1 MVPKPS
7 FEEEGDTLH
16 VASRDGDRFLDSCLI
31 RFAKFLGAVGT
42 VVADGWASLESSSAS
57 LSSEEEEA
65 TLEAP
70 SLAKLLLLVALGVLL
85 FLVLEASSGNSS
97 AGEQSAPGGSSQP

>member
-1 MVPKPS
+1 MGPSPS
-7 FEEEGDTLH
+7 FEEDGDTLH
-16 VASRDGDRFLDSCLI
+16 VASREGDRFLDSCLI
-31 RFAKFLGAVGT
+31 RLAKILGAAGR
-42 VVADGWASLESSSAS
+42 AEAGGWASLESSSAS
-57 LSSEEEEA
+57 LSRDEEEA

-85 FLVLEASSGNSS
+85 FLVLEASSGSSS